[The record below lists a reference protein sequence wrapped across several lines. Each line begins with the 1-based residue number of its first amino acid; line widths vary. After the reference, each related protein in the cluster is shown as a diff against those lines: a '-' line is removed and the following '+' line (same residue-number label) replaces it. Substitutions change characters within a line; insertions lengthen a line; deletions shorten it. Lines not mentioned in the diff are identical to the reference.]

1 MEPYTITQATLVTYS
16 GKRVP
21 IIPSKE
27 IFTKP
32 IRIFKDAILDG
43 FVKACKGSK
52 DPFVRIEV
60 RTQPVFQPLNR

>member
-21 IIPSKE
+21 IRPSKE

-32 IRIFKDAILDG
+32 IRIIKDAILYG
-43 FVKACKGSK
+43 FVKACKGSR

-60 RTQPVFQPLNR
+60 RIQPVFQPLNR

>member
-32 IRIFKDAILDG
+32 IRIIKDAILDG
-43 FVKACKGSK
+43 FVKACKGSRA
-52 DPFVRIEV
+52 PFVRIEA
-60 RTQPVFQPLNR
+60 RTQPVFQPLNK

>member
-32 IRIFKDAILDG
+32 IRIIKDAILDG
-43 FVKACKGSK
+43 FVKACKGSR
-52 DPFVRIEV
+52 DLFVRIEV
-60 RTQPVFQPLNR
+60 RTHPVFQPLNR

>member
-1 MEPYTITQATLVTYS
+1 MEPYTITHATLVTYS

-32 IRIFKDAILDG
+32 IRIIKDAILDG
-43 FVKACKGSK
+43 FVKACKGSRY
-52 DPFVRIEV
+52 PFVRIEV

>member
-1 MEPYTITQATLVTYS
+1 MEPYTITQSTLVAYS

-32 IRIFKDAILDG
+32 IRIIKDVILDG
-43 FVKACKGSK
+43 FVKACKGSR

-60 RTQPVFQPLNR
+60 RT